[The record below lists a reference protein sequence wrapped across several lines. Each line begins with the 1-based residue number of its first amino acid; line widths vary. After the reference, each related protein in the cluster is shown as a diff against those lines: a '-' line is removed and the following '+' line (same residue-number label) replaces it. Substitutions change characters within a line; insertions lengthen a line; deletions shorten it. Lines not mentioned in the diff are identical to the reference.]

1 MAIPSRLVPL
11 LDQFDFGR
19 QRLTDRLDGPS
30 MDSGNGV
37 NIDVVPMT
45 DEEYL
50 WEPAAKCW
58 SIRPRSSGPGPGATR
73 LLGGSSWGLD
83 SAPSPHPWPPPL
95 TTIAWRLGHL
105 SEMLTLRADHTIGGR
120 SLTRDD
126 YGFHGDAAG
135 GIAAFESGAAAWRDA
150 LASADDA
157 ALDTV
162 GHCTYPYGSDPEDVF
177 IVTVWWVNQ
186 ELLHHGAEIA
196 LLRDLYRSRLE

>member
-1 MAIPSRLVPL
+1 MAMPSRLVPL
-11 LDQFDFGR
+11 LEQFDFGR

-37 NIDVVPMT
+37 NIDVVPIT

-50 WEPAAKCW
+50 WEPVAKCW

-73 LLGGSSWGLD
+73 LLGGGDWGLD
-83 SAPSPHPWPPPL
+83 AAPSPHPWPPPL

-126 YGFHGDAAG
+126 YRFHGDAAG
-135 GIAAFESGAAAWRDA
+135 GIAAFESGAADWRDA

-157 ALDTV
+157 ALDMV
-162 GHCTYPYGSDPEDVF
+162 GRCTYPYGSDPEDVF